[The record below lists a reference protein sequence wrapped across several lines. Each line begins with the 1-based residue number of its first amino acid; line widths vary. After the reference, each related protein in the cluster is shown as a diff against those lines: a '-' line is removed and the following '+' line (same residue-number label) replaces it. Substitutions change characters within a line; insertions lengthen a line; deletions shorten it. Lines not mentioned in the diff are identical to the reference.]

1 MMKNAVL
8 AIDATRDT
16 PQTIERLSYSLIRF
30 QRAGLFENLHVASVI
45 HPDSYLLPI
54 AFYRDEKHRLA
65 KQSKLELKAKLDPQ
79 LKVSSVE
86 TLVTENSAMGDHID
100 LLGRYARSVEAEILI
115 VGSQDRSALSYL
127 VQGSFAESASLKSPL
142 PVMVLGGASGSARV
156 SRPPTVL
163 VALDPAQPP
172 GANTR
177 RWIVSLAMAFKANI
191 SLVPLADQSRWLS
204 SEREVGRER
213 AESLRR
219 EFAMEGILSVN
230 FDTRELVFSSQVP
243 SLADQK
249 QALITVFCAT
259 PATLKKPWFAP
270 SLNGRV
276 IADMSRPIIVSNE
289 LFTKEVSAWSNQRS
303 ERGILISK
311 S

>member
-1 MMKNAVL
+1 
-8 AIDATRDT
+8 
-16 PQTIERLSYSLIRF
+16 
-30 QRAGLFENLHVASVI
+30 VASVI
-45 HPDSYLLPI
+45 HPDSYLLPL

-65 KQSKLELKAKLDPQ
+65 KQSKLELKTKLDPQ
-79 LKVSSVE
+79 LKISSVE
-86 TLVTENSAMGDHID
+86 TLVTEDSSMDDHID

-115 VGSQDRSALSYL
+115 VGTQDRSALSYL
-127 VQGSFAESASLKSPL
+127 VQGSFAESASLKSSLPL
-142 PVMVLGGASGSARV
+142 MVLGGASGSARV
-156 SRPPTVL
+156 GRPPAIL
-163 VALDPAQPP
+163 VALDPGHPP
-172 GANTR
+172 AANTR
-177 RWIVSLAMAFKANI
+177 RWIVDLALAFQANI
-191 SLVPLADQSRWLS
+191 SLVPVTDQNRWLS
-204 SEREVGRER
+204 PERELDRGR

-230 FDTRELVFSSQVP
+230 FDTREFVFSSQVP
-243 SLADQK
+243 SIADQK

-276 IADMSRPIIVSNE
+276 IADMARPIILSNG
-289 LFTKEVSAWSNQRS
+289 LFTKEVSSWSNQRS